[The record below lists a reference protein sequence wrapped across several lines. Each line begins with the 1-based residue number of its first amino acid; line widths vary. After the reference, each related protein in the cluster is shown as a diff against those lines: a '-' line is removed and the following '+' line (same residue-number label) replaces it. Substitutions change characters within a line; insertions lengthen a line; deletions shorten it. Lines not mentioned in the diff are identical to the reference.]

1 MIYCVQPVYGMYLL
15 SNRCDTIALCMKHE
29 LLFLKNL
36 IQKHVLLFKSD
47 SIRIAAE
54 PPRKDLSFMFDFRAV
69 ALDPAFL
76 DAYATLFWK
85 RYGNLGPIQVCGME
99 TAAIPLVAGIV
110 IKGKELGKQVTG
122 LFARK
127 ERKLT
132 GLQKS
137 VEGIPTTDSVVIVD
151 DVMNSGRSIEKQLKI
166 LADHNLTVVSVFA
179 VICCRER
186 SAYPFLENPVI
197 PLEYIFKIEEFG
209 LSVTQKR
216 EVPKSDFTVRWRF
229 QGKNPGLEFVVPKSA
244 PALFE
249 NLIICGSDTGT
260 LWALSQHDGNVVWKY
275 RTRLGGVRKG
285 IWSSPLIENK
295 VVYFGAYDGNVYAL
309 NAETGKKLWVYR
321 DADWVGSSP
330 TLAPDP
336 GLLFIGLEFG
346 LFRRQGGIAALN
358 VEDGTERWVVRD
370 MPLHTHA
377 SPIYMAR
384 ENLVAIGSNDG
395 IFRCFNAKN
404 GVVRWTFATRGPIK
418 AQGAYDE
425 KTGLVVFG
433 SFDGNVYAL
442 DAKTGEERWHY
453 NVSDAVFSN
462 PLIRDEV
469 VYIGGLDKRIHALDA
484 RNGIPQ
490 WTFATNG
497 RIFASPVIVDGSLW
511 IGSTDGRLYELN
523 NKTGKILSTFQVSE
537 RIVNAIAYNEK
548 TDTIFLPT
556 QANELYCL
564 TREKY
569 PPAATQ

>member
-1 MIYCVQPVYGMYLL
+1 MRCVE
-15 SNRCDTIALCMKHE
+15 HE
-29 LLFLKNL
+29 IFFLKEL

-47 SIRIAAE
+47 SIRIAAK
-54 PPRKDLSFMFDFRAV
+54 PPRKDLAFMFDFRAV

-76 DAYATLFWK
+76 DAYTTLFWN
-85 RYGNLGPIQVCGME
+85 RYGAMGAIQVCGME
-99 TAAIPLVAGIV
+99 TAAIPLVTGIV
-110 IKGKELGKQVTG
+110 MKGNQLGKQVTG

-127 ERKLT
+127 ERKTT
-132 GLQKS
+132 GLQKII
-137 VEGIPTTDSVVIVD
+137 EGTPTTDPVVIVD
-151 DVMNSGRSIEKQLKI
+151 DFINSGRSIEKQLKI
-166 LADHNLTVVSVFA
+166 LADHNLTAVSVFA

-209 LSVTQKR
+209 LSIKQKK
-216 EVPKSDFTVRWRF
+216 EVLMPPFTVQWRW

-260 LWALSQHDGNVVWKY
+260 LWALSQDDGSVAWKY
-275 RTRLGGVRKG
+275 RTRLGGMRKG

-309 NAETGKKLWVYR
+309 NAETGEKLWVYR

-330 TLAPDP
+330 TLAPDL

-346 LFRRQGGIAALN
+346 LFSRQGGIAALN

-370 MPLHTHA
+370 MPLYTHA
-377 SPIYMAR
+377 SPVYMAQER
-384 ENLVAIGSNDG
+384 LVAIGSNDG

-404 GVVRWTFATRGPIK
+404 GMVCWTFETRGPIK
-418 AQGAYDE
+418 AQSAYDE

-453 NVSDAVFSN
+453 NTSDAVFSN

-469 VYIGGLDKRIHALDA
+469 VYIGGLDKRVHALDA
-484 RNGIPQ
+484 RDGTPR

-497 RIFASPVIVDGSLW
+497 RIFASPVIADGSLW

-523 NKTGKILSTFQVSE
+523 PVTGRVLSTFQVSE

-548 TDTIFLPT
+548 TGTMFLPT

-564 TREKY
+564 TREK
-569 PPAATQ
+569 PAIAR